1 MIQKRKNQVLWIYL
15 TSCFIAMFSWSYIT
29 PYLDED
35 WDLDNLSLHQILQAG
50 IADYFHW
57 NGRFFGQSF
66 SRLITAHGVLVS
78 SIWTSFFFTCMVC
91 LLLKL
96 TRTYNKDRIYWYR
109 TLVIIGAIV
118 MFTPGFAEVF
128 LWRAG
133 VGNYLMPMVFQ
144 LMFLYLFT
152 NGEGIRSCFLTCI
165 LGFIAG
171 WGNENTSGAIILFA
185 LLFMGLNFYRHG
197 RLSKTRI
204 VELLAVVIGYL
215 FLILSPGDHKRMM
228 SSDSAWLKEN
238 FIKRTVKSFLDIN
251 SFIYDHQ
258 FMLIFVTIVAL
269 VLVTSFFF
277 WKDQVDY
284 SQSVIY
290 IVSGIASV

>member
-1 MIQKRKNQVLWIYL
+1 MI
-15 TSCFIAMFSWSYIT
+15 F
-29 PYLDED
+29 
-35 WDLDNLSLHQILQAG
+35 
-50 IADYFHW
+50 
-57 NGRFFGQSF
+57 
-66 SRLITAHGVLVS
+66 
-78 SIWTSFFFTCMVC
+78 

-118 MFTPGFAEVF
+118 IFTPGFAEVF

-144 LMFLYLFT
+144 LTFLHLFT
-152 NGEGIRSCFLTCI
+152 NGGGIRSCLLPCI

-185 LLFMGLNFYRHG
+185 LLFMGLNFYRYG

-215 FLILSPGDHKRMM
+215 FLIMSPGDHKRML

-238 FIKRTVKSFLDIN
+238 YIKRTVKSFLDIN

-258 FMLIFVTIVAL
+258 LMLIFVTIVAL

-284 SQSVIY
+284 SQAVIY
-290 IVSGIASV
+290 IVSGIASVYVFGLSQ